1 MTHLYVQE
9 VLKEEFKNTTVLT
22 IAHRI
27 ETIIDCDRVL
37 VMSEGISNSLCI
49 MFNLSYVF
57 FLLIITMSV
66 LLTLFSYRTIYQVP

>member
-49 MFNLSYVF
+49 MFNYHMSF
-57 FLLIITMSV
+57 SFLL
-66 LLTLFSYRTIYQVP
+66 LL